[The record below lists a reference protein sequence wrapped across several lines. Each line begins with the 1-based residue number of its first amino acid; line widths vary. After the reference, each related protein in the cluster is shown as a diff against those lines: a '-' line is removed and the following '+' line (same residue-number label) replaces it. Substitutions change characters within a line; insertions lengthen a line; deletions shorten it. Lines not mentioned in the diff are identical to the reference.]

1 MSAFD
6 RLRRVG
12 ILFGAAALAAGL
24 VAAPAPAQEPIEE
37 RVLELEARPATEA
50 TALAEPFASLDRSD
64 YRIGRQDL
72 LEIKV
77 FDVEELNQTVRVADD
92 GSITMPLLG
101 RLVVGGLTKTD
112 LERKLA
118 DLLEERY
125 VRDPQV
131 TVFIKEYES
140 KRVAVSGAVK
150 KPGTYEMLG
159 RKTLLEMLSMAGG
172 LDKDLGKQ
180 IIIFRP
186 AEDGATQRIPLDLE
200 RLVYAADPTLNL
212 VVAPG
217 DIIYVPTV
225 EKIRI
230 FVTGAVKQPDVYEV
244 PRDEPITVLKAV
256 TLAGGTTDRAA
267 KKKVQI
273 MRSDPDGERVT
284 LVVNLRQIQRGKA
297 EDPLLQKGDI
307 VLVPESFF

>member
-1 MSAFD
+1 MVSPV
-6 RLRRVG
+6 RIRRGV
-12 ILFGAAALAAGL
+12 LLLAAAALSAGA
-24 VAAPAPAQEPIEE
+24 VPAQEPLEE
-37 RVLELEARPATEA
+37 RTLQLEARPVPPGDPLLET
-50 TALAEPFASLDRSD
+50 FAGLDRSD

-112 LERKLA
+112 LEQKLA
-118 DLLEERY
+118 VLLEERY

-131 TVFIKEYES
+131 TVFVREYES

-150 KPGTYEMLG
+150 KPGSYAMLG
-159 RKTLLEMLSMAGG
+159 RKTLLEMLSLAGG

-186 AEDGATQRIPLDLE
+186 TEGGPTRRIPLDLE
-200 RLVYAADPTLNL
+200 QLVYAADPSLNMP
-212 VVAPG
+212 VEPG
-217 DIIYVPTV
+217 DIIYVPAV

-230 FVTGAVKQPDVYEV
+230 FVTGAVKRPDMYEV
-244 PRDEPITVLKAV
+244 PRDEPISVLKAV

-267 KKKVQI
+267 KKRVQI
-273 MRSDPDGERVT
+273 MRSDPDGNRVN
-284 LVVNLRQIQRGKA
+284 LVVNLRKIRRGKA